1 MTLINQTIHLDSL
14 LHQIKDFNESAYVQ
28 LQIPVD
34 TYDMLNYVSRLSSS
48 KEKFLYWCHPA
59 EKQEYL
65 GVGVTEEFRFQ
76 GPDRFHQAGSV
87 FNKLQQETEV
97 ISVSEKEEIPC
108 VFFGGSFF
116 SDISGSEWESFDP
129 AVLYM
134 PEWMIAKKNGT
145 MLLVLNLKLSPV
157 PELSDIR
164 EKIVF
169 LLNTLFQ
176 SEEFSAPSMQKFIL
190 SLNGER
196 GTWMKMVRRS
206 IQAIR
211 DHHLEKVVIGSRIR
225 INMHG
230 QPSLAELLQNLA
242 TEYPT
247 CITFAFRE
255 TGGEVF
261 FGSTPEWLVR
271 SHNNIIH
278 CDALAGSTT
287 RSPDPVQDR
296 ALGRALLKDPKNRA
310 EHQYVIEYIRQI
322 LQRFATE
329 VSVEDTPQLQKLTN
343 VQHLYTPITAR
354 IRRRISPFE
363 ILEKVHPTPAVGGIP
378 SPEALRFIRDLE
390 DYDRGYFA
398 GPIGWLSPENTM
410 DIAVSLRSGLLQ
422 GETLFLYA
430 GAGIV
435 RDSVPEEEYDE
446 LQLKYQP
453 ILSAIR
459 QLTVYD

>member
-1 MTLINQTIHLDSL
+1 MTLIDQTIHLDSL
-14 LHQIKDFNESAYVQ
+14 LQQIRNLSEYSYVQ

-34 TYDMLNYVSRLSSS
+34 RYDILNYVSRLDRSN
-48 KEKFLYWCHPA
+48 EKFLYWSHP
-59 EKQEYL
+59 EEDQEYL

-76 GPDRFHQAGSV
+76 GPDRFHQAGTV
-87 FNKLQQETEV
+87 FKELQQDTKM
-97 ISVSEKEEIPC
+97 ISGAEKEEIPFI
-108 VFFGGSFF
+108 FFGGSFF
-116 SDISGSEWESFDP
+116 SDISGSEWKSFDP

-145 MLLVLNLKLSPV
+145 MLLVLNLKISPV
-157 PELSDIR
+157 PELSDIK

-169 LLNTLFQ
+169 LLHTLFRAD
-176 SEEFSAPSMQKFIL
+176 EFNAPSMQKFLL

-196 GTWMKMVRRS
+196 EIWMNMVRRS

-211 DHHLEKVVIGSRIR
+211 DHHLKKVVIGSRMR
-225 INMHG
+225 INLYG
-230 QPSLAELLQNLA
+230 QPSVAELLEHLA

-247 CITFAFRE
+247 CVTFAFRE
-255 TGGEVF
+255 TDGTVF

-271 SHNNIIH
+271 SHNNIVH

-287 RSPDPVQDR
+287 RSQDLVQDTS
-296 ALGRALLKDPKNRA
+296 LGKALLQDPKNRA

-329 VSVEDTPQLQKLTN
+329 ISVENTPQLQKLTN

-354 IRRRISPFE
+354 ITQRISPFE
-363 ILEKVHPTPAVGGIP
+363 ILETVHPTPAVGGIP

-398 GPIGWLSPENTM
+398 GPIGWLSTEDTM
-410 DIAVSLRSGLLQ
+410 DIAVSLRSGLLRDD
-422 GETLFLYA
+422 TLFLYA

-435 RDSVPEEEYDE
+435 RDSVPEEEYEE
-446 LQLKYQP
+446 LLLKYQP

-459 QLTVYD
+459 QLTIHD